1 MKKVKLFLGII
12 LCLALVIG
20 ACPMALAADLIKEM
34 EYKKLTNQF
43 SFHTEK
49 AIDYLRKEGIEIV

>member
-1 MKKVKLFLGII
+1 
-12 LCLALVIG
+12 
-20 ACPMALAADLIKEM
+20 M